1 MTLMQWSAS
10 VPKTKIDKPA
20 YTPVTP
26 FVDPL
31 IGPPKR
37 ALFGVG
43 TTPAGL
49 GAAAS
54 GQRKVLIGGA
64 V

>member
-1 MTLMQWSAS
+1 M
-10 VPKTKIDKPA
+10 PKIKPDKPA

-31 IGPPKR
+31 IAPPKR
-37 ALFGVG
+37 AMFGVSSS
-43 TTPAGL
+43 PAGL
-49 GAAAS
+49 AAAAS

-64 V
+64 A

>member
-1 MTLMQWSAS
+1 MKVKSGTQER
-10 VPKTKIDKPA
+10 PA

-31 IGPPKR
+31 ISPQR
-37 ALFGVG
+37 RSLFGVG
-43 TTPAGL
+43 TSPAGL
-49 GAAAS
+49 GAVAS

-64 V
+64 A